1 MTTNGIE
8 AIHIS
13 IQLVD
18 STNFHL
24 TPETHF
30 EARLGCLVRPVGSLF
45 FCLPVGLLSFLR
57 AGQKKLRPEQWQQ
70 MQETAAPSRY
80 TKKVRPRR

>member
-45 FCLPVGLLSFLR
+45 LPPRWPTLLFAR
-57 AGQKKLRPEQWQQ
+57 RKE
-70 MQETAAPSRY
+70 EAA
-80 TKKVRPRR
+80 T